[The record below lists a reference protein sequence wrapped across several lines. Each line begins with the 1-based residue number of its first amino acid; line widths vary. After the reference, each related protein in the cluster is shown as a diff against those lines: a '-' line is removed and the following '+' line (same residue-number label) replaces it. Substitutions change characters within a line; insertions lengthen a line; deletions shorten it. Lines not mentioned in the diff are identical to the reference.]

1 MWPRETLLYHPMQLA
16 FGLAIWILWFIVKY
30 GALALFCEQAP
41 PPIEQGAFTW
51 INAALMVGSVAVTA
65 LLLFWANNCWRAAR
79 SGNNDADSE
88 INAFI
93 AVLGAGIN
101 LLGAVVTLSQGLM
114 SLLLPPCL

>member
-1 MWPRETLLYHPMQLA
+1 MWPREVYHPMQLA
-16 FGLAIWILWFIVKY
+16 FGLTVWILWFIVKY

-51 INAALMVGSVAVTA
+51 INAALLIGSLVVTV
-65 LLLFWANNCWRAAR
+65 LLLFWANNCWNAAR
-79 SGNNDADSE
+79 SGNNDADDSE
-88 INAFI
+88 INTFI
-93 AVLGAGIN
+93 AGLGAGVN

>member
-1 MWPRETLLYHPMQLA
+1 MQLA
-16 FGLAIWILWFIVKY
+16 LGLTVWIVWFIVKY
-30 GALALFCEQAP
+30 GALAFFCEQVP

-51 INAALMVGSVAVTA
+51 INTTLLIGSVAVTG

-79 SGNNDADSE
+79 SGNNGADSE

-93 AVLGAGIN
+93 AGLGAGVN